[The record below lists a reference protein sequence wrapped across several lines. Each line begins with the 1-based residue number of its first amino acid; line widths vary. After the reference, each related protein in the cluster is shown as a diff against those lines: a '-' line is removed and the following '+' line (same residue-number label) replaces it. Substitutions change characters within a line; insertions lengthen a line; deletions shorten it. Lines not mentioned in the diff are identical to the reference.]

1 MIGAAVCVWGGA
13 ITAFGFARVLWLA
26 LALLAV
32 AGWADVISAVLRAT
46 ILQSS
51 VPDELRG
58 RMSGLQIAVV
68 EGGPRLGDLEAGTV
82 ASLVSAEFSIVS
94 GGLACIAG
102 AALLTVLLPG
112 FRRYRRPAL
121 ASQPAQAGQP
131 APAGPE
137 MPRHGPDVAGEST
150 VPSGPCPEGT
160 G

>member
-1 MIGAAVCVWGGA
+1 
-13 ITAFGFARVLWLA
+13 
-26 LALLAV
+26 
-32 AGWADVISAVLRAT
+32 
-46 ILQSS
+46 
-51 VPDELRG
+51 
-58 RMSGLQIAVV
+58 MSGLQIAVV
-68 EGGPRLGDLEAGTV
+68 KGGPRLGDLEAGTV

-131 APAGPE
+131 EPAGPE

-150 VPSGPCPEGT
+150 VPPGPCPEGT
-160 G
+160 W